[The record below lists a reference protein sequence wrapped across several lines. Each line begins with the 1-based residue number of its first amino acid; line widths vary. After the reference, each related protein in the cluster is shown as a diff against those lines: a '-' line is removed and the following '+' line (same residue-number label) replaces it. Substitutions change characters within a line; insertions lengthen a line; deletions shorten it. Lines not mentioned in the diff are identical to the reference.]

1 MRGHGSARH
10 RFMNMKK
17 HLIAL
22 FLLLAVV
29 LAGCSVVRYSFSGT
43 SIQADVKTV
52 TINYFEYKA
61 LKVNPNLSNDLTEAM
76 KDKFRKLTKL
86 EQVDMDGDLELQGE
100 VTGYEVRA
108 AAVTANEV
116 AAQNRLTVTVKLKFT
131 NRLYPEDDFEKSF
144 SAYSDYDSTN
154 SLDAVESQLC
164 QEIVDKLVED
174 MFNASVAQW

>member
-1 MRGHGSARH
+1 
-10 RFMNMKK
+10 MKK
-17 HLIAL
+17 YFIAFAL
-22 FLLLAVV
+22 FVAAVF
-29 LAGCSVVRYSFSGT
+29 AGCSIVNYSFTGT

-76 KDKFRKLTKL
+76 RDKFRKLTKL
-86 EQVDMDGDLELQGE
+86 EQVEMDGDLELDGE

-131 NRLYPEDDFEKSF
+131 NRKFPEDDFEKSF

-154 SLDAVESQLC
+154 SLDAVESTLC
-164 QEIVDKLVED
+164 QEIIDKLVED